1 MQTQMLHACTPLLE
15 WGGFHYELW
24 LQDLIQVAL
33 VIAVLYLIY
42 NTYSQIE
49 GIK

>member
-1 MQTQMLHACTPLLE
+1 MHTHLLHACTPLLE
-15 WGGFHYELW
+15 WGFHIQVW

>member
-1 MQTQMLHACTPLLE
+1 MHTHLLHACTSLLE
-15 WGGFHYELW
+15 WSFHHQVW

>member
-1 MQTQMLHACTPLLE
+1 MQTQMLHACMSLLE
-15 WGGFHYELW
+15 WGFHDQVW

>member
-1 MQTQMLHACTPLLE
+1 MHAQLLHACTSLLE
-15 WGGFHYELW
+15 WGFHNHVW

>member
-1 MQTQMLHACTPLLE
+1 MQTQMLHACTSLLE
-15 WGGFHYELW
+15 WGFHDQYW